1 MKQDAVLTQLEKLIK
16 EDFEQ
21 IKDNLIFCDNNQYH
35 VFDTYTITKN
45 SSGTFDVVKRRH
57 DPKTF
62 SSLRIAF
69 SWCIADKYQ
78 QINLAFRLI
87 NLDKEKLRMSND
99 IAVRQSLLKTISN
112 VERKEVAHLK
122 LMTKKTTID
131 TVEKQLTKC
140 VNLAK
145 YWQIQGFNRNETAR
159 TRRTQTTR

>member
-1 MKQDAVLTQLEKLIK
+1 MKQHAVLTQLEKLLK
-16 EDFEQ
+16 EDFDQ
-21 IKDNLIFCDNNQYH
+21 IKDNLIFCDNDQYH

-45 SSGTFDVVKRRH
+45 SVGTFDVVKRCH

-87 NLDKEKLRMSND
+87 SLDKEKIRMSD
-99 IAVRQSLLKTISN
+99 SIAVRQSLLKNISN
-112 VERKEVAHLK
+112 TERKEIAHLK
-122 LMTKKTTID
+122 LTTKKTTLH

-145 YWQIQGFNRNETAR
+145 YWQIQGFNRDETAR
-159 TRRTQTTR
+159 IRRT

>member
-1 MKQDAVLTQLEKLIK
+1 MKQDQALRQLERLV
-16 EDFEQ
+16 EQDFEL
-21 IKDNLIFCDNNQYH
+21 IKDNLIFCENNQYH
-35 VFDTYTITKN
+35 VFNTYTITKN
-45 SSGTFDVVKRRH
+45 SSGTFDVIKHRY
-57 DPKTF
+57 DPKAF

-112 VERKEVAHLK
+112 IERKEVAHLK
-122 LMTKKTTID
+122 LITKKTSID

-145 YWQIQGFNRNETAR
+145 YWQIQGFNRDETAR